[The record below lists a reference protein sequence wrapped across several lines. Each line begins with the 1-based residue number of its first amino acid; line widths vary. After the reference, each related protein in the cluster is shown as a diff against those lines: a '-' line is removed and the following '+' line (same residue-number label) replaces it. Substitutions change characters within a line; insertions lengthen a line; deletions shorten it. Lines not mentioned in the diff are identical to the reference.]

1 MIQLSALG
9 APALRHA
16 FFTRAGGVSAGLYA
30 SLNCGLGSGD
40 DPAHVAENRRRAMA
54 ALGLGAGKLATLY
67 QVHGAAVA
75 TVDESWAPSERP
87 RADAL
92 VTRRTGVALG
102 ILTADCAPVLLADA
116 TAGVIGAA
124 HAGWRGALA
133 GVLEAT
139 VAAMAAQGAEPRRI
153 VAAVGPAI
161 QQASYEVGPEFPA
174 AFLAADPANAALFR
188 EAPRAGHF
196 LFDLTGYA
204 AQRLERLGLARV
216 ECAAGDT
223 AADAERF
230 FSYRRS
236 CLNQEPDY
244 GRALSAIALAEA

>member
-1 MIQLSALG
+1 VIRLAALD

-16 FFTRAGGVSAGLYA
+16 YFTRARGVSGGLYA

-54 ALGLGAGKLATLY
+54 ALALGGDRLATLF
-67 QVHGAAVA
+67 QVHSAIVV
-75 TVDESWAPSERP
+75 TLDEGSPPRERP

-92 VTRRTGVALG
+92 VTRRPGVALG
-102 ILTADCAPVLLADA
+102 ILTADCAPVLFADVA
-116 TAGVIGAA
+116 AGVIGAA

-139 VAAMAAQGAEPRRI
+139 VGAMTALGAEPHRI
-153 VAAVGPAI
+153 AAGIGPAI
-161 QQASYEVGPEFPA
+161 QQASYEVGPEFSA
-174 AFLAADPANAALFR
+174 AFLAADPANAAFFR
-188 EAPRAGHF
+188 AAPRAGHF

-204 AQRLERLGLARV
+204 ARRLERMGLARV
-216 ECAAGDT
+216 ERAAGDT
-223 AADAERF
+223 AAEPERF

-236 CLNQEPDY
+236 CLRRETDY
-244 GRALSAIALAEA
+244 GRALSAITLAA